1 MRFQGAQ
8 TFLIREGAAVEWNQF
23 FSTLGSAAATVLA
36 LLFVAVQLMADGIEG
51 DQKDRWWAIAFST
64 FYLFLTVFFVSL
76 SYLSPA
82 LKYHGR
88 ALTILILVMIY
99 LFRISRSSLLIWH
112 GMFRRRGERLWET
125 FWNLAAPL
133 IIYLLLGFDSSAT
146 LLGGP
151 EARLDDR
158 VALLLAVLFG
168 LALRNSWHLVVEGV
182 FPKGNR

>member
-1 MRFQGAQ
+1 M
-8 TFLIREGAAVEWNQF
+8 EWNTF
-23 FSTLGSAAATVLA
+23 FATLASAAATVLA
-36 LLFVAVQLMADGIEG
+36 LLFVAVQLMADRVEG

-76 SYLSPA
+76 SYLSPT
-82 LKYHGR
+82 LKSHGR
-88 ALTILILVMIY
+88 ALTTLILVAIY
-99 LFRISRSSLLIWH
+99 IFRMARTSLLIWH

-133 IIYLLLGFDSSAT
+133 IIYLLLGYDSTKA

-151 EARLDDR
+151 EERLNEL

-168 LALRNSWHLVVEGV
+168 VALKNSWHLVAEGSL
-182 FPKGNR
+182 RRTR

>member
-1 MRFQGAQ
+1 
-8 TFLIREGAAVEWNQF
+8 VEWNAF
-23 FSTLGSAAATVLA
+23 FTTLGSAAATVLA
-36 LLFVAVQLMADGIEG
+36 LLFVAVQLIADRIEG

-82 LKYHGR
+82 LTSHGR
-88 ALTILILVMIY
+88 PLTILILVMIY
-99 LFRISRSSLLIWH
+99 IFRITRSSFLIWH

-133 IIYLLLGFDSSAT
+133 IIYLLLGYHSLWT
-146 LLGGP
+146 LHGAPP
-151 EARLDDR
+151 ERLNEN
-158 VALLLAVLFG
+158 VALLLAILFG

-182 FPKGNR
+182 FQGRK

>member
-1 MRFQGAQ
+1 M
-8 TFLIREGAAVEWNQF
+8 EWNAF
-23 FSTLGSAAATVLA
+23 FTTLGSAAATVLA
-36 LLFVAVQLMADGIEG
+36 LLFVAVQLMADRIEG

-82 LKYHGR
+82 LKSHGQ
-88 ALTILILVMIY
+88 ALTTLILVMIY
-99 LFRISRSSLLIWH
+99 IFRIARSSFLIWH

-133 IIYLLLGFDSSAT
+133 IIYLLLGYHSIWT
-146 LLGGP
+146 LHGAP
-151 EARLDDR
+151 PDRLDEN

-182 FPKGNR
+182 FGGRK